1 MQETTRFHH
10 EAMNYA
16 DQAALA
22 RLRGDAEQALA
33 FSRQALRLEKAAAE
47 RLRDSWEVEPSRSV
61 LYRSAASLAL
71 ECGEIREAERLVA
84 MALAG
89 DPPDEIAD
97 ELRDLLD
104 EVRLRRPQ
112 RRAAPTARH
121 DQRAEL

>member
-1 MQETTRFHH
+1 MQEAAQFHH
-10 EAMNYA
+10 EAMNFA

-33 FSRQALRLEKAAAE
+33 FSRQALRLEKTAAE
-47 RLRDSWEVEPSRSV
+47 RLRDRWDVEPSRSV

-71 ECGEIREAERLVA
+71 TCGEIREAERLVA

-104 EVRLRRPQ
+104 AVRLRRPALHAASSA
-112 RRAAPTARH
+112 RDERAT
-121 DQRAEL
+121 L